1 MMRRISA
8 GVIKSVKFERKV
20 KGKSERRKE
29 CSFMVKAKKILAGVL
44 ALSMMFG
51 VCSCRKSG
59 GSDSSS
65 QQAEEKSAEYT
76 AVKDAMDKLKAYDK
90 TYAITNSLNLPSGDN
105 YYIEMCGSFGSYRE
119 YPTDSDGGDSTVL
132 LDEATEE
139 KSKTDS
145 SVDSADGDSSSDE
158 EVTADTA
165 GDTLYSLYDWITAD
179 GDMYLVNPNYSEATL
194 TSTFWAKCSK
204 EYATSMQ
211 GRELLFLNDFVD
223 VATDWA
229 KADSQTMEL
238 GNETVD
244 LDIYTCK
251 VPASSVQRFYGHD
264 TLSLYEDLKK
274 QADEKKDENMQNLL
288 EDYISDTR
296 MSLTFSD
303 SNLLIGVADGMV
315 RYVELESGGLGTRCY
330 CAKAVILDGLTERE
344 VPDFTDNSE
353 YYDTAKSFA
362 DYVAQ
367 YDGDYQKA
375 VEDMYDAQ
383 NDSYADEDAVD
394 EGEETN
400 STSDE
405 SAAVDSKAE

>member
-1 MMRRISA
+1 
-8 GVIKSVKFERKV
+8 
-20 KGKSERRKE
+20 
-29 CSFMVKAKKILAGVL
+29 MVNVKKILAGVL

-51 VCSCRKSG
+51 VCSCKKSG
-59 GSDSSS
+59 GNDSSS
-65 QQAEEKSAEYT
+65 QAEKKGEEYT
-76 AVKDAMDKLKAYDK
+76 AVKDAVDKLKAYDK

-119 YPTDSDGGDSTVL
+119 YPTDSNKGDSADL
-132 LDEATEE
+132 LDKATGKEG
-139 KSKTDS
+139 TDS
-145 SVDSADGDSSSDE
+145 SAVSEDGESSTSDK
-158 EVTADTA
+158 VTADTA

-211 GRELLFLNDFVD
+211 GRELLFLNDFID

-229 KADSQTMEL
+229 KADNKTMEL

-274 QADEKKDENMQNLL
+274 QADEKKDENMQSLL

-303 SNLLIGVADGMV
+303 SNLLVGVADGMV

-330 CAKAVILDGLTERE
+330 CAKAVILDGFTERE

-375 VEDMYDAQ
+375 IEDMYGAQ
-383 NDSYADEDAVD
+383 SDSYVDEDAAD
-394 EGEETN
+394 EGEDTN
-400 STSDE
+400 DSSAE
-405 SAAVDSKAE
+405 SAETDSKAE

>member
-1 MMRRISA
+1 
-8 GVIKSVKFERKV
+8 
-20 KGKSERRKE
+20 
-29 CSFMVKAKKILAGVL
+29 MVKVKKILAGVL

-51 VCSCRKSG
+51 VCSCKKSG
-59 GSDSSS
+59 GNDSSS
-65 QQAEEKSAEYT
+65 QAEEKSEEYT

-119 YPTDSDGGDSTVL
+119 YPTDSDGGDSTDL
-132 LDEATEE
+132 LGEATEKE
-139 KSKTDS
+139 GTDS
-145 SVDSADGDSSSDE
+145 SSAGNSDSESGSDE
-158 EVTADTA
+158 KVTANTA

-288 EDYISDTR
+288 DDYISDTR

-330 CAKAVILDGLTERE
+330 CAKAVILDGFTERE

-383 NDSYADEDAVD
+383 SDSYADEDATD
-394 EGEETN
+394 EGKGT
-400 STSDE
+400 SGSSDE
-405 SAAVDSKAE
+405 SVAVDSKAE